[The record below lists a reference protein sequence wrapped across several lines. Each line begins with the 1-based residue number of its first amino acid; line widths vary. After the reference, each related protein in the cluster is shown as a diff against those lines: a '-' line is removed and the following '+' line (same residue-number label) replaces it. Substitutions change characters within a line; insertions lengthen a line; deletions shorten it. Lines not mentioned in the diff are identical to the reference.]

1 VSAPV
6 HRSLGGGGPRTVVA
20 CAAAAAVVLGAPL
33 VGDLRNALLLAA
45 PRYYVLAISA
55 GVIAGAVAVLVA
67 CLRAIREDR
76 ARRMGILASS
86 VALALVSF
94 AALRSGNPNVD
105 AVEAFHFVEYGVLAL
120 LFFPFGQTGARWEA
134 YLQAGLATTAVG
146 IADEWFQWFVPGR
159 AGEWHDVL
167 FDLLATVCGL
177 LLCLA
182 LDTRAGLKT
191 GNHADRRQGRGVR
204 LGLAT
209 AAVVLFLGAFF
220 ATLHLG
226 HAIRDPEIGVFRS
239 RFSDARLQELGAERH
254 REWGG
259 GPPPVRGRYDRE
271 DQYEAEALW
280 HVRRRNFGMDKDRN
294 GDPAELD
301 IAWRENQILE
311 RHFTAVLDA
320 GHRLAPE
327 QLADV
332 DGRRA
337 HGTAPFE
344 SDAEALPIY
353 TWSPIVFW
361 AIVGGL
367 AAVAIVA
374 GAVLDRSRRM

>member
-1 VSAPV
+1 VSAQ
-6 HRSLGGGGPRTVVA
+6 RTVVA
-20 CAAAAAVVLGAPL
+20 CAAAAAVVVAAPL

-45 PRYYVLAISA
+45 PRYYVLVISV
-55 GVIAGAVAVLVA
+55 GVIAGAAAVLVA
-67 CLRAIREDR
+67 CLRAIREER
-76 ARRMGILASS
+76 ARRVGILASS

-94 AALRSGNPNVD
+94 SALRSGNANVD
-105 AVEAFHFVEYGVLAL
+105 AVEAFHFVEYAVLAL
-120 LFFPFGQTGARWEA
+120 LFFPFGHVGARWEA

-167 FDLLATVCGL
+167 VDLLATVCGL

-191 GNHADRRQGRGVR
+191 GSCVRGRR

-209 AAVVLFLGAFF
+209 ASVVLLLGAFL

-226 HAIRDPEIGVFRS
+226 HAIRDPEFGVFRS
-239 RFSDARLQELGAERH
+239 RFSGARLQELGAERR

-259 GPPPVRGRYDRE
+259 GPPPLRGRYERE

-332 DGRRA
+332 DERRA

-353 TWSPIVFW
+353 TWSPVLFW
-361 AIVGGL
+361 TFVGGL
-367 AAVAIVA
+367 AALAIVA
-374 GAVLDRSRRM
+374 GVALDRSRRMSLRVRPSGPPDGE